1 MLDSIVLPNYDELDI
16 RNCSEASGFFNEK
29 EHIIF
34 SSTVHKINKRRV
46 SQERILAIT
55 NQFLY
60 NICFDGFLTKLSM
73 IFSRSSAIKR
83 KINIERIQE
92 ITISVDPS
100 SSQLIVHV
108 DGEYDYRYEAGD
120 KRNKMIEAIIAAR
133 FDLGHQEFGLFF
145 KDDYDLYKFQTFQA
159 DCRRKLS
166 KRPQRN
172 KLVVTPELLQKGIK
186 YILMNRLELLQNQ
199 VGKSRSNSEFT
210 LVEKNETLEASPNLT
225 ESIPSAG
232 FNRFKPIHSIDDI
245 PLAISGAL
253 PKTLVQKPNE
263 VNIGGS
269 GGSQIFQRS
278 N

>member
-16 RNCSEASGFFNEK
+16 RNSSEASGFFNEK
-29 EHIIF
+29 ENIIF
-34 SSTVHKINKRRV
+34 SSTVLKINKRRV
-46 SQERILAIT
+46 SQERILVIT

-60 NICFDGFLTKLSM
+60 NICFGGLITKLSM
-73 IFSRSSAIKR
+73 IFSRNSAIKR
-83 KINIERIQE
+83 KISLERIQE
-92 ITISVDPS
+92 ITMSVDPS
-100 SSQLIVHV
+100 SSQLIIHV
-108 DGEYDYRYEAGD
+108 DGEYDYRYEAGE
-120 KRNKMIEAIIAAR
+120 KRNKILEAIMAAR

-145 KDDYDLYKFQTFQA
+145 KDDYDLYKFQTSQA
-159 DCRRKLS
+159 DCRKKLS

-172 KLVVTPELLQKGIK
+172 KLVVTPELLQQGIEH
-186 YILMNRLELLQNQ
+186 ILMNRLELLQTQ
-199 VGKSRSNSEFT
+199 VGKSRSNSEFAI
-210 LVEKNETLEASPNLT
+210 VEKNETLEASPNLT

-263 VNIGGS
+263 VSVG